1 MHHSEYYVPKFG
13 ENLSGFNSGSDFM
26 KVLQT
31 AVNLLARVVTIL
43 IALMILLA
51 WYAATTVFLF
61 SLKDE
66 TRSADAA
73 IVLGAAVVGNR
84 PSPVFRERINHG
96 IQLYQSGTVQT
107 LIFTGGVGNRDELA
121 EAEVGRNLA
130 LAHGVEP
137 ADILI
142 ETTSTSTY
150 ENLRNARAIALEN
163 GLDSFLIV
171 STPNHMRRALS
182 VAADLNMTAYSSP
195 TRTIRWINN
204 ATRTFSFV
212 REVAAYSVYLLN
224 LG

>member
-1 MHHSEYYVPKFG
+1 
-13 ENLSGFNSGSDFM
+13 M
-26 KVLQT
+26 KVLQKV
-31 AVNLLARVVTIL
+31 AYLLARLVTAT
-43 IALMILLA
+43 IAIIILLG

-66 TRSADAA
+66 TRPADAA
-73 IVLGAAVVGNR
+73 IVLGAAVWGER

-96 IQLYQSGTVQT
+96 IQLYHSGTVQT

-121 EAEVGRNLA
+121 EAEVGRNYA
-130 LAHGVEP
+130 VARGVNP
-137 ADILI
+137 ADILL
-142 ETTSTSTY
+142 ETNSTSTY
-150 ENLRNARAIALEN
+150 ENLRNAQAVALDNDLET
-163 GLDSFLIV
+163 FLIV

-182 VAADLNMTAYSSP
+182 VAADLHMEAYSSP

-212 REVAAYSVYLLN
+212 REVVAYSVYLLN